1 MKRIILGFAILM
13 LLLLPLR
20 GYAVPGPM
28 ETVREDAQKVLEV
41 LRDQN
46 MTEEAKKEKLREYY
60 RQMID
65 QVEFARRSLGPY
77 WSKLTPE
84 QQQEF
89 IQLYRQLLE
98 KAYADRIFSFDY
110 TNAKVVVSKET
121 MLSQN
126 RAEVRTKS
134 ITPSGKEIAV
144 TYRLILKDDGW
155 RVYDVVIENV
165 SLVQNYR
172 SQFNAILAKN
182 TPDQMLEILKNK
194 VKGA

>member
-1 MKRIILGFAILM
+1 MKRIIPGVAIIM

-89 IQLYRQLLE
+89 TQLYRQLLE

-110 TNAKVVVSKET
+110 TNAKIVVSKET